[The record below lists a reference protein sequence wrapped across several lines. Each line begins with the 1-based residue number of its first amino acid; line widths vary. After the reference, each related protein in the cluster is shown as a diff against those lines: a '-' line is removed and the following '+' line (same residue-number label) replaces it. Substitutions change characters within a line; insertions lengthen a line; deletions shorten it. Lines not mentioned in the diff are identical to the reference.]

1 MFIDIIVFVFCAI
14 GGGIIGKTMAK
25 GDYTP
30 RELAMS
36 GIAIICIIFGTMVV
50 ML

>member
-1 MFIDIIVFVFCAI
+1 MFIDIIGFIFCAI
-14 GGGIIGKTMAK
+14 GGCIIGTTMAK

-36 GIAIICIIFGTMVV
+36 SMAIICVIFGTMVV

>member
-1 MFIDIIVFVFCAI
+1 MFIDIIGFIFCAM
-14 GGGIIGKTMAK
+14 GGGIIGKTMAR
-25 GDYTP
+25 GNYTP

-36 GIAIICIIFGTMVV
+36 SMAIICIIFGTMMV

>member
-1 MFIDIIVFVFCAI
+1 MFIDIIGFIFCAT
-14 GGGIIGKTMAK
+14 GGGIIGTTMAK
-25 GDYTP
+25 GNYTP

-36 GIAIICIIFGTMVV
+36 SMAIICIIFGTMVV

>member
-1 MFIDIIVFVFCAI
+1 MFIDIIGFIFCAM

-25 GDYTP
+25 GNYAP

-36 GIAIICIIFGTMVV
+36 SMAIICIIFGTMMV